1 LPIIFF
7 FICSNDDQL
16 PFTNGLEAKGV
27 AQTINSEDRD
37 DYLRSDGWTNV
48 DDVAQR
54 GSRGIGSWGFAL

>member
-1 LPIIFF
+1 
-7 FICSNDDQL
+7 
-16 PFTNGLEAKGV
+16 LEAKGV

-54 GSRGIGSWGFAL
+54 GSREIGQWGFAL